1 MIAVIQ
7 PMWAIE
13 EYARIFRSWVWF
25 SPPQPP
31 IRMDRMD
38 IVSRMSGLIEC
49 EIW

>member
-1 MIAVIQ
+1 MMAVIH
-7 PMWAIE
+7 PIWAIE
-13 EYARIFRSWVWF
+13 EYARIFRSWVWL

-38 IVSRMSGLIEC
+38 MMSRIFRLMEC